1 MNFFTEAYIKPYSTK
16 FMMLSFSDLIKK
28 YYQHETEIEKD
39 LIGVVGFCL
48 QQQGFNY
55 NNDLFKKSEVTLSL
69 DYEFSSL
76 NRCFRVVIE
85 EKGVK
90 PDFVMKEIE
99 IDEFGLIK
107 SVLIEI
113 PKSLS
118 SSMDEIS
125 IQISKFLKNAY
136 CNLESAFETN
146 SETLTNKVFIQL
158 HGIFNSE
165 LKILERED
173 LVGKCN
179 FIVFNSDVGFH
190 FFDRKTIRS
199 AIQYF
204 KTNQTNHYSP
214 SLLIIWLMTQ
224 PVPFPK
230 SLSFE
235 ALKQNKVLSIPWKK
249 SKISKISHFF
259 QASSLFHNFDDYTIY
274 PIFSNKRGYSLSAIS
289 TQENQKEIEP
299 IITKSKDSFIE
310 VFQNGMK
317 NYSIFIKSMNS
328 IKTTIN
334 DSDSGIFI
342 GKVIGAALDTIAKG
356 QMS

>member
-1 MNFFTEAYIKPYSTK
+1 MDFFSEAYIKPYSTK
-16 FMMLSFSDLIKK
+16 FMLLSFSNLIAK
-28 YYQHETEIEKD
+28 YYQLETEIEKD
-39 LIGVVGFCL
+39 LIDVIGFCL

-55 NNDLFKKSEVTLSL
+55 SNELFKKSGVTLSL
-69 DYEFSSL
+69 AYEFSSI
-76 NRCFRVVIE
+76 NRCLRIVIE
-85 EKGVK
+85 EKGVR
-90 PDFVMKEIE
+90 PDFLFKEVN

-107 SVLIEI
+107 SVIIEI

-118 SSMDEIS
+118 SSVDMIS
-125 IQISKFLKNAY
+125 IKVLRFLKNAY

-173 LVGKCN
+173 LIGKCN

-190 FFDRKTIRS
+190 FFDRKTIKS
-199 AIQYF
+199 AIKYF
-204 KTNQTNHYSP
+204 KTNQTSHYSP
-214 SLLIIWLMTQ
+214 SLLMIWLMTQ
-224 PVPFPK
+224 PVPFPE

-235 ALKQNKVLSIPWKK
+235 ALKQNKVLSIPWNK
-249 SKISKISHFF
+249 SKINKKSHFF
-259 QASSLFHNFDDYTIY
+259 QASALFHNFDDYSIY
-274 PIFSNKRGYSLSAIS
+274 PIFSNNRGYSLSAIS

-299 IITKSKDSFIE
+299 IIMKSKDSFVE

-328 IKTTIN
+328 LKTTIN

-356 QMS
+356 QIS

>member
-1 MNFFTEAYIKPYSTK
+1 
-16 FMMLSFSDLIKK
+16 MMLSFSDLIKK

-158 HGIFNSE
+158 HGIFNS
-165 LKILERED
+165 
-173 LVGKCN
+173 
-179 FIVFNSDVGFH
+179 DVGFH

-249 SKISKISHFF
+249 SKISKKSHFF